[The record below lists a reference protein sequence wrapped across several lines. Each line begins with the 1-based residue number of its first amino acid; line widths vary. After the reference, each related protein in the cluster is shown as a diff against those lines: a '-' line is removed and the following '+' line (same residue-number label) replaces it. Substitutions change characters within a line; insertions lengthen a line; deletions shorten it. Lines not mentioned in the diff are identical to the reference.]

1 MDRMDDRLNSLL
13 AEYRDA
19 CPDPEP
25 GPNFMPQLWRRIEA
39 RRSATAS
46 LLLRRWAEVWIA
58 ATVTFAIVISV
69 FLIPRLQDPPA
80 YQASYVDVLL
90 AADSASDAAVLS
102 RGESE

>member
-13 AEYRDA
+13 AKYRDA

-25 GPNFMPQLWRRIEA
+25 GRNFMPQLWRRIEA
-39 RRSATAS
+39 RRGATAS

-58 ATVTFAIVISV
+58 ATVAFAIVISL
-69 FLIPRLQDPPA
+69 FLIPRLQEPPV

-102 RGESE
+102 RGEFE

>member
-25 GPNFMPQLWRRIEA
+25 STNFLPQLWRRIEA
-39 RRSATAS
+39 RRGATAS
-46 LLLRRWAEVWIA
+46 LLLRRWAEAWLL
-58 ATVTFAIVISV
+58 ATVTLAIVIGV

-90 AADSASDAAVLS
+90 AADSASDAAVLP

>member
-25 GPNFMPQLWRRIEA
+25 GANFMPQLWRRIEA

-46 LLLRRWAEVWIA
+46 LLRRWTEAWLLV
-58 ATVTFAIVISV
+58 TVALAIVIGV
-69 FLIPRLQDPPA
+69 FVIPRLQDPPA
-80 YQASYVDVLL
+80 LQASYVDVLL
-90 AADSASDAAVLS
+90 AADSAGVAAVLL

>member
-25 GPNFMPQLWRRIEA
+25 GTNFMPQLWQRIEA
-39 RRSATAS
+39 RRGATVS
-46 LLLRRWAEVWIA
+46 LLLRRWTEAWLL
-58 ATVTFAIVISV
+58 ATVTLAIVIGV

-80 YQASYVDVLL
+80 LQASYVDVLL
-90 AADSASDAAVLS
+90 AADSASDAAILL

>member
-13 AEYRDA
+13 AKYRDS

-25 GPNFMPQLWRRIEA
+25 GANFIPQLWERIEA
-39 RRSATAS
+39 RRGVTAS
-46 LLLRRWAEVWIA
+46 LLLRRWAEAWVL
-58 ATVTFAIVISV
+58 ATVTLAIVIGV

-80 YQASYVDVLL
+80 DQISYVDVLL
-90 AADSASDAAVLS
+90 AADSASDAAVLV